1 MAGRVVTLLLM
12 TRRVVSY
19 PGLMSRWAPDA
30 ALRLELAA
38 MELFAEHGYAGT
50 TVPEIAERAGLT
62 TRTFFRHFADKRD
75 VLFLREREFPEIVGR
90 LLAGAPAGLAPMD
103 LVMHGLEA
111 AASGDLQTWRAQI
124 SARRAVVRSEPQLR
138 ERELLKSAALAE
150 SMRAA
155 LVDAGVAPEDAALAA
170 LAASALFDLALE
182 RWLAAPEGSLLVDVL
197 RAERARLGALLA
209 R

>member
-1 MAGRVVTLLLM
+1 
-12 TRRVVSY
+12 
-19 PGLMSRWAPDA
+19 MSRWAPDA
-30 ALRLELAA
+30 ALRLEQAA

-50 TVPEIAERAGLT
+50 TVPAIAERAGLT

-90 LLAGAPAGLAPMD
+90 LLAGAPAGLGPMD
-103 LVMHGLEA
+103 IVMHGLEA
-111 AASGDLQTWRAQI
+111 AASGDLQTWRTPIA
-124 SARRAVVRSEPQLR
+124 ARRAVVRSEPQLR

-155 LVDAGVAPEDAALAA
+155 LVDAGFAPDDAALAA
-170 LAASALFDLALE
+170 LAASALFDLSLE
-182 RWLAAPEGSLLVDVL
+182 HWLAAPEGALLVDVL

>member
-1 MAGRVVTLLLM
+1 MAGRVITLLLM

-19 PGLMSRWAPDA
+19 PGRMPRWAPDA
-30 ALRLELAA
+30 ALRLERAA
-38 MELFAEHGYAGT
+38 MELFTQHGFAGT
-50 TVPEIAERAGLT
+50 TVPAIAERAGLT

-75 VLFLREREFPEIVGR
+75 VLFLREREFPEVVGR
-90 LLAGAPAGLAPMD
+90 LLADAPDGLDPMA

-124 SARRAVVRSEPQLR
+124 AARRAVVRSEPQLR
-138 ERELLKSAALAE
+138 ERELLTSAALAE

-155 LVDAGVAPEDAALAA
+155 LVDAGVAPDDAALVA
-170 LAASALFDLALE
+170 LTASALFDLSLE
-182 RWLAAPEGSLLVDVL
+182 RWLAAPDTTLLVDVL
-197 RAERARLGALLA
+197 RTEHTRLGTLLA

>member
-1 MAGRVVTLLLM
+1 M
-12 TRRVVSY
+12 
-19 PGLMSRWAPDA
+19 
-30 ALRLELAA
+30 
-38 MELFAEHGYAGT
+38 
-50 TVPEIAERAGLT
+50 
-62 TRTFFRHFADKRD
+62 
-75 VLFLREREFPEIVGR
+75 
-90 LLAGAPAGLAPMD
+90 
-103 LVMHGLEA
+103 
-111 AASGDLQTWRAQI
+111 
-124 SARRAVVRSEPQLR
+124 RSEPQLR